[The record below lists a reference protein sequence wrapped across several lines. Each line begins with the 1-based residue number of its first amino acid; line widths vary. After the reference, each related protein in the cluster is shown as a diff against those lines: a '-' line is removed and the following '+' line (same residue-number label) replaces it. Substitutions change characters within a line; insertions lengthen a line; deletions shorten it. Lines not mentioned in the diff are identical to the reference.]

1 MKACNT
7 EELYTSNRQRLLSLI
22 QSKVHDSQKAEDLLH
37 DSFEKIDTCC
47 ANGCVCE
54 SPRSYLFRTALNT
67 VIDFF
72 KKKKK
77 ENNTEVNLEL
87 ISEDLTQEPQLN
99 ESEKCNLIDCVNNLL
114 KDMSEEN
121 RQAFTMVDLQQRPQV
136 EVAEELGLSISTL
149 KSRVQ
154 RTRKIL
160 RQKLENCCPDFK
172 KNCI

>member
-1 MKACNT
+1 MKECNT
-7 EELYTSNRQRLLSLI
+7 EELYISNRQRLLSLI
-22 QSKVHDSQKAEDLLH
+22 QSKVQDSQKAEDLLH

-67 VIDFF
+67 VMDFF
-72 KKKKK
+72 KKRKK
-77 ENNTEVNLEL
+77 ENNTEANLEL
-87 ISEDLTQEPQLN
+87 ISEGFSEEPQLN
-99 ESEKCNLIDCVNNLL
+99 ESEKCNLIDCVNELL
-114 KDMSEEN
+114 EDMSEEN
-121 RQAFTMVDLQQRPQV
+121 RQAFTMVDIQQRPQV

-154 RTRKIL
+154 RTRKVL
-160 RQKLENCCPDFK
+160 KHKLENCCPDFR

>member
-47 ANGCVCE
+47 AEGCVCE

-67 VIDFF
+67 VMDFF
-72 KKKKK
+72 KKRKK
-77 ENNTEVNLEL
+77 ENITETNLEL
-87 ISEDLTQEPQLN
+87 ISDEITKEPRLLHD
-99 ESEKCNLIDCVNNLL
+99 EKCDLIDCINDLL

-121 RQAFTMVDLQQRPQV
+121 RQAFTMVDIEQRSQV

-154 RTRKIL
+154 RTRKVL
-160 RQKLENCCPDFK
+160 KQKLENCCPDFR